1 VAEPKLVLELSG
13 HEVAISNP
21 SKVFFPAA
29 GVTKADMV
37 KYYLS
42 VAAGALRGVADRPM
56 ALKRFV
62 NGAEHEAFFQKRAP
76 DKRPDWIGTVE
87 LRFPSGRTA
96 DEVVVSDEAALAWV
110 INLGCIDLNPHPV
123 RSYDLDHPDELR
135 VDLDP
140 VPGVQWPQIRDVALV
155 AREVLADFGL
165 TGWPKTS
172 GSRGLHVYARIEPRW
187 PFGDVRL
194 AAVAVAREIER
205 RAPDLATSKWWKEER
220 HGVFVDYNQNAK
232 DRTVASAYSI
242 RPVPDA
248 RVSTPLTWDEVP
260 SCDPAAYTMFTV
272 PGRFAELGDPWAGMD
287 EAAGS
292 LDALLEQAARDE
304 AAGLPDA
311 PWPPHYEKQVGEA
324 PRVQP
329 SKRRPG
335 AAAGASGAASGAAAP
350 PAPGKTAGPTGRRQ
364 SKMPLIEIAR
374 AETKGEAM
382 AGLERWKARHPSV
395 WPLLEPRDVL
405 VDGMRGRSSVWYRIR
420 INLQHVPEAERP
432 AQEPLEVDYDPWAG
446 FGP

>member
-1 VAEPKLVLELSG
+1 MAEPKLVLELAG

-21 SKVFFPAA
+21 SKVFFSRAE
-29 GVTKADMV
+29 VTKLDMV
-37 KYYLS
+37 KYYLA
-42 VAAGALRGVADRPM
+42 VADGALGGVADRPM

-62 NGAEHEAFFQKRAP
+62 NGAESEPFFQKRAP
-76 DKRPDWIGTVE
+76 EKRPDWIQTVE

-123 RSYDLDHPDELR
+123 RFFDLDHPDELR

-140 VPGVQWPQIRDVALV
+140 VPGVEWPQIRDVALV

-187 PFGDVRL
+187 SFGEVRL
-194 AAVAVAREIER
+194 AAVAVARQIER

-248 RVSTPLTWDEVP
+248 RVSAPLTWDEVP
-260 SCDPAAYTMFTV
+260 TCDPAAYTMFTV
-272 PGRFAELGDPWAGMD
+272 PSRFAELGDPWAGMN

-311 PWPPHYEKQVGEA
+311 PWPPMYDKQAGEA

-329 SKRRPG
+329 SKRR
-335 AAAGASGAASGAAAP
+335 SGAASGAARGVAAP

-374 AETKGEAM
+374 AETKAEAI
-382 AGLERWKARHPSV
+382 AGLERWKAKHPLV
-395 WPLLEPRDVL
+395 WPQLEPRDVL
-405 VDGMRGRSSVWYRIR
+405 VDAMRGRSSAWYRIR

-446 FGP
+446 FQS